1 LFKGEHDGAFLTAKR
16 FEKEED
22 RLFGDEGFEKT
33 VAQVA
38 TIEKKLGTYDLA
50 EFTPK

>member
-1 LFKGEHDGAFLTAKR
+1 MGDQ

-33 VAQVA
+33 VVQVA
-38 TIEKKLGTYDLA
+38 GIEKQLGIYDLA
-50 EFTPK
+50 KFTQKLPARK